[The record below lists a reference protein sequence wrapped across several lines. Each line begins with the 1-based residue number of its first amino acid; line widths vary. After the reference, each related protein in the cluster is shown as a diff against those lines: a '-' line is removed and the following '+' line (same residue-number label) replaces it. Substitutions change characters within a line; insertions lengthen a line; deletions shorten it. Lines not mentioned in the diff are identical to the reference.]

1 MPYRTP
7 HSPATAATA
16 TVAEACAA
24 AAVSIVQARRIVA
37 PGEIDPE
44 QVVTPGIFVKRLV
57 RVEAPQQEEE
67 LNRAE
72 AVYP

>member
-1 MPYRTP
+1 
-7 HSPATAATA
+7 
-16 TVAEACAA
+16 
-24 AAVSIVQARRIVA
+24 VSIVQARRIVA